1 MQMASDTDGGGG
13 GSSAAES
20 ANITISRC
28 HWFHTSF
35 QCKAGAYDTKF
46 STTRGTARTLE
57 NYEITKTLKVNI

>member
-1 MQMASDTDGGGG
+1 MAVE
-13 GSSAAES
+13 AVE
-20 ANITISRC
+20 NMVSRC
-28 HWFHTSF
+28 HSYYASF